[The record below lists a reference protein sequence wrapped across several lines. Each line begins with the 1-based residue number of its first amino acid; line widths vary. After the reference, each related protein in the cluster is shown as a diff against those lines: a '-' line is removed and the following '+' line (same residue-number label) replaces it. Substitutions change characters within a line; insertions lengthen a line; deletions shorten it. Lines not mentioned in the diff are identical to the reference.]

1 MSTIK
6 KLTKK
11 PALPKRKKV
20 AAYCRVST
28 LNEEQETSY
37 ELQVSH
43 YTRKIQSNPE
53 WEYAGVYAD
62 HGISGTGI
70 KNRLA
75 FQEMMKAA
83 EEGKINLI
91 LTKSIKRFARNTVDL
106 LNTIR
111 RLKELQVEVYFEQ
124 ENIHTLS
131 EDGDL
136 MISLLAAFAQEES
149 VSLSNNIKWAVKK
162 HFENGEPWTLCDCYG
177 YKSDGRQLHQVPE
190 QAKVVKRIYR
200 EFLSGSSLTSI
211 TAALNAEKIPTFS
224 GCLWTIYNVKK
235 VLTNINYTGNLILQ
249 KTYIESPIGRKQK
262 RNHGEV
268 DQYFVLD
275 THETLV
281 SLEDWQKVQSKFKK
295 SKKTKPDTVDNP
307 FQGKVFCGRCKSP
320 YWFAKDRFICSHQ
333 TVTQRQGISQTRCA
347 SVPLYALEE
356 AVEGLDG
363 WEKILVCPNRE
374 LVVFLNNGQQIT
386 HRWRSRAYDSR
397 KEFYEGRKSK
407 MSTRSGNHL
416 AKRYGELACF
426 VKCEKCG
433 ANYRRGSYTPKKKPG
448 RLFHTN
454 CGHVPKF
461 REDEMKSLIADV
473 LGLDEFDVDAM
484 DAALSHATVCDKRVT
499 FHFHDGRTE
508 VRYLHG

>member
-11 PALPKRKKV
+11 PVLPKRKKV

-37 ELQVSH
+37 ELQVS
-43 YTRKIQSNPE
+43 YYARKIQSNPE
-53 WEYAGVYAD
+53 WEYAGVFAD

-124 ENIHTLS
+124 ENIYTLS

-136 MISLLAAFAQEES
+136 MISLLAAFAQDES

-177 YKSDGRQLHQVPE
+177 YKSDGQQLHQVPE

-200 EFLSGSSLTSI
+200 EFLNGDSLTSI
-211 TAALNAEKIPTFS
+211 TSALNAEKIPTFS
-224 GCLWTIYNVKK
+224 GRLWTTYNVKK

-249 KTYIESPIGRKQK
+249 KTYSEGPIGQRKH
-262 RNHGEV
+262 NHGEV
-268 DQYFVLD
+268 DQYFVPD
-275 THETLV
+275 THEPLV
-281 SLEDWQKVQSKFKK
+281 SLEDWQKVQSMFCKRQKK
-295 SKKTKPDTVDNP
+295 RITDNS
-307 FQGKVFCGRCKSP
+307 FREKVFCGNCGSP
-320 YWFAKDRFICSHQ
+320 YWVSRNGFNCGKQITTS
-333 TVTQRQGISQTRCA
+333 RQGLPVTKCPF
-347 SVPLYALEE
+347 VPFYALEE
-356 AVEGLDG
+356 AVDGLKS
-363 WEKILVCPNRE
+363 WEKILVYPERK
-374 LVVFLNNGQQIT
+374 LTVILKNGQQIT

-397 KEFYEGRKSK
+397 KEFYAGRKSK
-407 MSTRSGNHL
+407 MSSRSGNHL

-426 VKCEKCG
+426 VKCEECG
-433 ANYRRGSYTPKKKPG
+433 ANYRRGSYTPKKKTG

-461 REDEMKSLIADV
+461 REDEMKALIADV
-473 LGLDEFDVDAM
+473 LGLDVFDVDAM
-484 DAALSHATVCDKRVT
+484 DATLNHATVCDKRVT